1 MFDIHFYHRQK
12 LRIFCYTWKFQVSLN
27 CMAVETIK
35 LGVNIPKITFSE
47 NSNKFPTHCYLS
59 RKARVFASGILRV
72 STSLQITTQRVS
84 MNSRKAAIVTR
95 TTHEWTKARNLTCTT
110 CICCSFIIKIMC
122 YLICYSIYLSASLRK
137 PTNCSLT

>member
-1 MFDIHFYHRQK
+1 
-12 LRIFCYTWKFQVSLN
+12 
-27 CMAVETIK
+27 MAVETIK

-84 MNSRKAAIVTR
+84 MNSQKAAIVTR
-95 TTHEWTKARNLTCTT
+95 TTHE
-110 CICCSFIIKIMC
+110 
-122 YLICYSIYLSASLRK
+122 
-137 PTNCSLT
+137 